1 VTSLFVPPPGAE
13 VPCFNLPVDRNSTPL
28 TEVLERADV
37 RLRSEDGDARLWPTG
52 FKLLDATI
60 GGGLRAGTLALV
72 AGPQGQ
78 GKTTFALQ
86 VARNAV
92 AAGRTAIFFSYELEA
107 EVLLQKL
114 VAMEAGER
122 DPYEAPSLN
131 QIRAVFEG
139 TDGGRGGL
147 HDRMAALPGGVEALL
162 QVHRY
167 AERLVTHRSTSS
179 LTGIASIV
187 EQVEDVI
194 ARHGEPPLVIVD
206 YLQKV
211 HDTKDVSEEEQTTR
225 ITEQLKD
232 LSIEYDCPVLA
243 IAAADRDGLEPG
255 TRLRSRHLRGSTAL
269 AYEPDLVLI
278 INTKWDVVARHHL
291 MFDDGNTVERF
302 RAWSVLTVEK
312 NRSGK
317 DGAELE
323 FKKRFDQGRF
333 EVEGN
338 AVAERLVDERVFVD

>member
-1 VTSLFVPPPGAE
+1 L
-13 VPCFNLPVDRNSTPL
+13 NLLVDRKSTPL
-28 TEVLERADV
+28 MEVLERADV
-37 RLRSEDGDARLWPTG
+37 RLRADAGDARLWPTG
-52 FKLLDATI
+52 FKLLDDTI
-60 GGGLRAGTLALV
+60 GGGLRAGTLAIL

-86 VARNAV
+86 IARNAV

-107 EVLLQKL
+107 ESLLQKL
-114 VAMEAGER
+114 VAMEAGEL
-122 DPYEAPSLN
+122 DPLDAPTLN

-139 TDGGRGGL
+139 TDGGKGGL
-147 HDRMAALPGGVEALL
+147 LDRMESLPGGVQALL

-167 AERLVTHRSTSS
+167 ADRLVTHRSTTSH
-179 LTGIASIV
+179 TGIASMV
-187 EQVEDVI
+187 EQIEGII
-194 ARHGEPPLVIVD
+194 ATHGEPPLVVVD

-232 LSIEYDCPVLA
+232 MAIEFDCPVLA
-243 IAAADRDGLEPG
+243 IAAADRAGLEPG
-255 TRLRSRHLRGSTAL
+255 TRLRARHLRGSTAL

-278 INTKWDVVARHHL
+278 INTKSDIVARHHL
-291 MFDDGNTVERF
+291 MFDGNSGERF
-302 RAWSVLTVEK
+302 RSWSVLTVEK
-312 NRSGK
+312 NRAGH

-323 FKKRFDQGRF
+323 FKKRFEQGRF
-333 EVEGN
+333 EPEGN